1 MTDAQ
6 RLVGTLTSLLQT
18 AANATAAAAQVSGIL
33 ARMQR
38 EGREAP
44 TAEEWAEVDRGVMEA
59 RASALDRI
67 GEV

>member
-44 TAEEWAEVDRGVMEA
+44 
-59 RASALDRI
+59 SAVFWVLVF
-67 GEV
+67 GCVLFWV